1 MSNEVNRINWDLVRE
16 MSVQYGHI
24 VPNMRFGEFN
34 VVPNGSNFAP
44 GVDVAP
50 RWKIPD
56 KVMIN
61 TTVTGGFFNKH
72 WNPNH
77 PITPKEIYE
86 SLRDSCQA
94 GAPVVHVHVRDA
106 HGFNGLDLALYHEI
120 LDPLKE
126 EFPDVVVDGCV
137 VAYKEGYWERM
148 IEVFEQGLLDTT
160 PINTTSNFASDRL
173 FAPYPHHI
181 IEKCELV
188 QKYGVHPQLAV
199 FTDGDVDNAYR
210 YLLAPGLLEKPYTWC
225 VVPGLSGCSPTSS
238 PDIMIESVTHIVHRI
253 REISDQRIMVCS
265 GGRGSS
271 YMVTLALIMGLDIR
285 VGMEDTIWKWPHR
298 DELIKSNAECFE
310 TFRTIARLLGREVYT
325 GKELRDVLG
334 LKSRG

>member
-1 MSNEVNRINWDLVRE
+1 MSNEVNRI
-16 MSVQYGHI
+16 
-24 VPNMRFGEFN
+24 
-34 VVPNGSNFAP
+34 NGSNFAP

-325 GKELRDVLG
+325 AKELRDVLG